1 LVYFHRLHSQPP
13 PGRPIAVP
21 VVPSP
26 DFHPCPSTCPSLHRI
41 SPSPA
46 CMGPSLPGTEPPGRP
61 ATGGAALRDGRR
73 GPGPDPKPP
82 GRPHH
87 RPPVAPHRAAQ
98 PAPPPLRHDR
108 VISPVGAHGE
118 PAILGPRRGGGRT
131 PCLLPTPPP
140 SLAERRGTGVST
152 ICPTAVTHGVIFFLR
167 KDISRRE
174 VPHPPGCPH
183 PIVGDDLVDDPEAPV
198 EPSGARYRGRGLFL
212 HCVLLDLPHP
222 SAPDGRGP
230 QPGIRRPPSLSPW
243 RSHTQSFLTSGG
255 QDG

>member
-1 LVYFHRLHSQPP
+1 VTDVEVLDRTPSPQGGLTTVRLWPRTGRPNQLRLHCAMIGRSARWGPMENRRYSA
-13 PGRPIAVP
+13 PG
-21 VVPSP
+21 
-26 DFHPCPSTCPSLHRI
+26 
-41 SPSPA
+41 
-46 CMGPSLPGTEPPGRP
+46 G
-61 ATGGAALRDGRR
+61 
-73 GPGPDPKPP
+73 
-82 GRPHH
+82 
-87 RPPVAPHRAAQ
+87 
-98 PAPPPLRHDR
+98 
-108 VISPVGAHGE
+108 
-118 PAILGPRRGGGRT
+118 GGGRT

-140 SLAERRGTGVST
+140 SLTERRGTGVST